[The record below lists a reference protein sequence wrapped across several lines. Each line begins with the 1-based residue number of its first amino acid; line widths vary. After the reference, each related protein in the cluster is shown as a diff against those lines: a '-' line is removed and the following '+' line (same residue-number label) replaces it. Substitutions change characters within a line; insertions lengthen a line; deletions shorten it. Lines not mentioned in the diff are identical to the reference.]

1 MAAVAA
7 PSRLVLSESRFLRY
21 LTLAL
26 FYVSQG
32 VPAGVTIIG
41 IPAWAA
47 ASGASAETVASLV
60 AAAYLVPSFKFLIG
74 PVVDRYGFLP
84 MGKRR
89 PWLIGAQGLMTA
101 AWIAAALIAPG
112 PTDTA
117 VLVGITFLVSG
128 ATAIQDVA
136 ADALAV
142 DLLQEGEEGPA
153 GAYTFGSA
161 IISMAASGA
170 ASGFLLQHFGPQV
183 TFLAFLPVIA
193 LVTVFA
199 IMVRERSGE
208 RRWPWSPGEPSP
220 DAEHSAPE
228 AWLPMMGEVLRQIV
242 KRDSLVYIASVV
254 TVGLAAGMSTPLWTL
269 YATNLAGYDAAGFT
283 ALNSGIALPAT
294 GIGIV
299 LMGFLAPRFG
309 ARNLLAAMVL
319 GQCAVAAVAG
329 FAPLFFTTTA
339 AFAALM
345 IADGS
350 FSPLRQMN
358 QQAIRMALSESKV
371 GATQMTVYNSLGNFP
386 LSGGAA
392 LFAVL
397 GGLSALS
404 FVLWTMA
411 GLYAVGVMLVLM
423 LRIGQR
429 TPPHAGERTLEATLH
444 E

>member
-1 MAAVAA
+1 MAATEAA
-7 PSRLVLSESRFLRY
+7 QARLVLSESRFLRY
-21 LTLAL
+21 VTLAL

-60 AAAYLVPSFKFLIG
+60 AAAYLAPSFKFLIG
-74 PVVDRYGFLP
+74 PLVDRYGFLP

-89 PWLIGAQGLMTA
+89 PWLIGAQAVMTL
-101 AWIAAALIAPG
+101 AWIAAAVIAPG
-112 PTDTA
+112 PNDTA
-117 VLVGITFLVSG
+117 VLVAITFLVSG

-136 ADALAV
+136 ADGLAV

-170 ASGFLLQHFGPQV
+170 AAGYLLQYYGPQV

-199 IMVRERSGE
+199 VLVRERPGE
-208 RRWPWSPGEPSP
+208 RRWPWSPGEASP
-220 DAEHSAPE
+220 DALHSKPE
-228 AWLPMMGEVLRQIV
+228 RWLPLMGEVLRQIV
-242 KRDSLVYIASVV
+242 KRDSLIYIASVV
-254 TVGLAAGMSTPLWTL
+254 AVGLAAGMSTPMWTL
-269 YATNLAGYDAAGFT
+269 YATNLAGFDAAGYT
-283 ALNSGIALPAT
+283 ALSSGIALPAT
-294 GIGIV
+294 GIGIL
-299 LMGFLAPRFG
+299 LMGWLAPRFG

-319 GQCAVAAVAG
+319 GQAAVAAVAG
-329 FAPLFFTTTA
+329 FSPLAFTTA
-339 AFAALM
+339 AAFTALM
-345 IADGS
+345 IGDGS
-350 FSPLRQMN
+350 FSPMRQMG
-358 QQAIRMALSESKV
+358 QQSIRMALSESKV

-392 LFAVL
+392 LFAAM
-397 GGLSALS
+397 GGLAALS
-404 FVLWTMA
+404 FILWTMA
-411 GLYAVGVMLVLM
+411 GLYALGIVFILL
-423 LRIGQR
+423 LRIGRRVPAPVPQ
-429 TPPHAGERTLEATLH
+429 AILH

>member
-1 MAAVAA
+1 MATAAA
-7 PSRLVLSESRFLRY
+7 PSRFILSESRFLRFF
-21 LTLAL
+21 TLAL

-60 AAAYLVPSFKFLIG
+60 AAAYLVPSFKFLVG

-89 PWLIGAQGLMTA
+89 PWLIGAQAVMTA
-101 AWIAAALIAPG
+101 AWIAAAVIAPG
-112 PTDTA
+112 PNDTA
-117 VLVGITFLVSG
+117 VLVAITFLVSG

-136 ADALAV
+136 ADGLAV
-142 DLLQEGEEGPA
+142 DILQEGEEGPA

-170 ASGFLLQHFGPQV
+170 AAGYLLQNYGPQV

-199 IMVRERSGE
+199 IRVLERPGE
-208 RRWPWSPGEPSP
+208 RRWPWSEGRPSP
-220 DAEHSAPE
+220 DARHSKPE
-228 AWLPMMGEVLRQIV
+228 AWLPLMREVLRQIV
-242 KRDSLVYIASVV
+242 KRDSLIYIASIVA
-254 TVGLAAGMSTPLWTL
+254 VGLAAGMGTPMWTL
-269 YATNLAGYDAAGFT
+269 YATNLAGFDAASFT
-283 ALNSGIALPAT
+283 ALLSGIALPAT

-299 LMGFLAPRFG
+299 LMGYLAPRFG

-319 GQCAVAAVAG
+319 GQGAVAAVAG
-329 FAPLFFTTTA
+329 FEPLLFTTTA
-339 AFAALM
+339 AFTALM

-350 FSPLRQMN
+350 FSPMRQMN
-358 QQAIRMALSESKV
+358 QQAIRMALSDSRV

-392 LFAVL
+392 LFAAL
-397 GGLSALS
+397 GGLAALS
-404 FVLWTMA
+404 LVLWTMA
-411 GLYAVGVMLVLM
+411 GLYALGIVFILM
-423 LRIGQR
+423 LRVGLR
-429 TPPHAGERTLEATLH
+429 TPPRAGERAMEATLH

>member
-1 MAAVAA
+1 LAATDAVQL
-7 PSRLVLSESRFLRY
+7 RLVLSESRFLRY

-47 ASGASAETVASLV
+47 ASGASAETVGSLV

-74 PVVDRYGFLP
+74 PLVDRYGFLP

-89 PWLIGAQGLMTA
+89 PWLIGAQGVMTA
-101 AWIAAALIAPG
+101 AWLAAALLAPG

-117 VLVGITFLVSG
+117 LLVGITFLVSG
-128 ATAIQDVA
+128 ATAVQDVA
-136 ADALAV
+136 ADGLAV

-170 ASGFLLQHFGPQV
+170 ASGYLLQHYGPQAA
-183 TFLAFLPVIA
+183 FLAFLPVIA

-199 IMVRERSGE
+199 VLVIERPGE
-208 RRWPWSPGEPSP
+208 RRWPWSAGQPSP
-220 DAEHSAPE
+220 DAQHSKPE
-228 AWLPMMGEVLRQIV
+228 RWVPLMREVLHQIV
-242 KRDSLVYIASVV
+242 KRDSLIYVASVV
-254 TVGLAAGMSTPLWTL
+254 AIGLAAGMSTPMWTL
-269 YATNLAGYDAAGFT
+269 YATNLAGFDAASFT
-283 ALNSGIALPAT
+283 ALNSAIALPAT
-294 GIGIV
+294 GIGI
-299 LMGFLAPRFG
+299 LLIGFLSPRFG

-319 GQCAVAAVAG
+319 GQAAVVMFAG
-329 FAPLFFTTTA
+329 FDPLFFTTTA
-339 AFAALM
+339 AFTALM
-345 IADGS
+345 VADGS
-350 FSPLRQMN
+350 FSPMRQMN

-392 LFAVL
+392 LFAML
-397 GGLSALS
+397 GGLTALS
-404 FVLWTMA
+404 FILWTMA
-411 GLYAVGVMLVLM
+411 GLYALGIAFVLM
-423 LRIGQR
+423 LRIGR
-429 TPPHAGERTLEATLH
+429 RVPAPVLEATLH

>member
-1 MAAVAA
+1 MAQSAAA
-7 PSRLVLSESRFLRY
+7 PARLILSESRLLRY

-32 VPAGVTIIG
+32 VPAGVTIVG

-101 AWIAAALIAPG
+101 AWIAAAMIAPG
-112 PTDTA
+112 PDDTA
-117 VLVGITFLVSG
+117 VLVAIIFLVSG

-136 ADALAV
+136 TDALAV

-153 GAYTFGSA
+153 GAYTFGAA

-170 ASGFLLQHFGPQV
+170 ASGYLLQHYGPQV

-199 IMVRERSGE
+199 IVVRERPGE
-208 RRWPWSPGEPSP
+208 RRWPWSAGEAST
-220 DAEHSAPE
+220 DAAHGKPE
-228 AWLPMMGEVLRQIV
+228 AWWPLMREVLRQIV
-242 KRDSLVYIASVV
+242 KRDSLIYVASVV
-254 TVGLAAGMSTPLWTL
+254 AIGLAAGMSTPLWTL
-269 YATNLAGYDAAGFT
+269 YATNLAGFDAAGYT
-283 ALNSGIALPAT
+283 ALSSAIALPAT

-299 LMGFLAPRFG
+299 LIGWLAPRLG
-309 ARNLLAAMVL
+309 ARNILAAMVL
-319 GQCAVAAVAG
+319 GQAAVAAVAG
-329 FAPLFFTTTA
+329 FNPLLFTTTA
-339 AFAALM
+339 AFTMLM
-345 IADGS
+345 VADGA
-350 FSPLRQMN
+350 FSPMRQMG
-358 QQAIRMALSESKV
+358 QQSIRMALSESKV

-392 LFAVL
+392 LFAAL
-397 GGLSALS
+397 GGMAALS
-404 FVLWTMA
+404 PILWSMA
-411 GLYAVGVMLVLM
+411 GLYALGIALVLM
-423 LRIGQR
+423 LRIGR
-429 TPPHAGERTLEATLH
+429 RAPAAGPAAVLH